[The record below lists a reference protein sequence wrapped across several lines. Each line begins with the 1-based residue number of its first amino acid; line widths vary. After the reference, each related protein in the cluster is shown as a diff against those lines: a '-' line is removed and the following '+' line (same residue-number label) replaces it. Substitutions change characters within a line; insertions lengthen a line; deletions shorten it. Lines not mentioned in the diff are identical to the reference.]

1 MATILPRR
9 AVFVC
14 QSCKTSLAV
23 HSSQRQFSSI
33 AASISNCRLPSKPK
47 RVTVPPQT
55 RPRYAS
61 VSATRSKVNKRRI
74 PSLQPSREPEIEHD
88 EDAQGAAEDAAA
100 AMQREAAEAADSSIM
115 TLNPAEVL
123 VSLKQDISKI
133 TSANVAPSQDT
144 IIILLDL
151 IYQLSNVII
160 FGINKGPNEVQSKD
174 GENLADSVLRDL
186 AEGSSDEPVYIA
198 DKEMS
203 APFRQNAAG
212 TLAELTWTLVR
223 DPKVFIS
230 LDVLN
235 IYTRIQC
242 LLGTPEYL
250 PEIFNLFAHK
260 KIPHA
265 NSSPVTYSD
274 PWSKLPKYAVP
285 QATASA
291 ALQAAILKKNLP
303 LALAVI
309 DTTVAT
315 PAFRANKVMT
325 KASIPL
331 LGVAALPALAYAG
344 STWVASTQNTM
355 DFEMSKYTSIA
366 AAMAYIGTLS
376 TIGFVAITTSNDQM
390 ERIVWRPGTHLSA
403 RWLRED
409 ERAFFDRLALAW
421 GFEEK
426 ARWGEEAGED
436 WQTLRDECG
445 VRDMILDKTDL
456 MEGMQ

>member
-9 AVFVC
+9 AGFVC
-14 QSCKTSLAV
+14 QSCKKSLATN
-23 HSSQRQFSSI
+23 SSQRQFSSI
-33 AASISNCRLPSKPK
+33 ARSLSSRNLASRPTRGTIPSLPQL
-47 RVTVPPQT
+47 RC
-55 RPRYAS
+55 AS
-61 VSATRSKVNKRRI
+61 VSASQSRANKRPLPR
-74 PSLQPSREPEIEHD
+74 LQKSREPEK
-88 EDAQGAAEDAAA
+88 
-100 AMQREAAEAADSSIM
+100 AAEAADSGII
-115 TLNPAEVL
+115 TLNPADVL

-133 TSANVAPSQDT
+133 ISANAVPPQDT
-144 IIILLDL
+144 IIVLLDL

-160 FGINKGPNEVQSKD
+160 FGINKGPNEVENKN

-186 AEGSSDEPVYIA
+186 AEGKSDEPVYIA
-198 DKEMS
+198 NKEMS
-203 APFRQNAAG
+203 APFRTNAAG

-230 LDVLN
+230 SDVLN

-260 KIPHA
+260 KIPHS

-285 QATASA
+285 HATASI

-315 PAFRANKVMT
+315 PAFRANKLLT

-331 LGVAALPALAYAG
+331 LGVGALPALAYAG
-344 STWVASTQNTM
+344 SSWVASTQNTM

-390 ERIVWRPGTHLSA
+390 ERVVWRPGTHLSA
-403 RWLRED
+403 RWLREE
-409 ERAFFDRLALAW
+409 EREFFDRLALAW
-421 GFEEK
+421 GFEDK
-426 ARWGEEAGED
+426 ARRGEESGED

>member
-1 MATILPRR
+1 
-9 AVFVC
+9 
-14 QSCKTSLAV
+14 
-23 HSSQRQFSSI
+23 
-33 AASISNCRLPSKPK
+33 
-47 RVTVPPQT
+47 
-55 RPRYAS
+55 
-61 VSATRSKVNKRRI
+61 
-74 PSLQPSREPEIEHD
+74 
-88 EDAQGAAEDAAA
+88 
-100 AMQREAAEAADSSIM
+100 M

>member
-9 AVFVC
+9 AGFVC
-14 QSCKTSLAV
+14 QSCKKSLAAKP
-23 HSSQRQFSSI
+23 SQRQFSSI
-33 AASISNCRLPSKPK
+33 AASFSNRKLAPRPTQYPVSFFNQSRCASLSAAESTARAARKRPISLP
-47 RVTVPPQT
+47 
-55 RPRYAS
+55 
-61 VSATRSKVNKRRI
+61 
-74 PSLQPSREPEIEHD
+74 QPSREPENEPDQED
-88 EDAQGAAEDAAA
+88 ED
-100 AMQREAAEAADSSIM
+100 AAEAAEIAAAEAASSGII

-123 VSLKQDISKI
+123 ISLKQDISKI
-133 TSANVAPSQDT
+133 ISTNAVPSQDT
-144 IIILLDL
+144 IILLLDL
-151 IYQLSNVII
+151 VYQLSNVIV
-160 FGINKGPNEVQSKD
+160 FGINKGPSEVENKQ
-174 GENLADSVLRDL
+174 GETLAESVLRDL
-186 AEGSSDEPVYIA
+186 AEGKSDEPVYIA

-203 APFRQNAAG
+203 APFRENAAG

-230 LDVLN
+230 SDVLD

-242 LLGTPEYL
+242 LLGKPEYL
-250 PEIFNLFAHK
+250 PEVFNLFAHK
-260 KIPHA
+260 KIPISE
-265 NSSPVTYSD
+265 SSPVKYSD

-285 QATASA
+285 QATASL

-315 PAFRANKVMT
+315 PAFRASKVMT
-325 KASIPL
+325 RASIPL
-331 LGVAALPALAYAG
+331 LGVGALPALAYAA

-355 DFEMSKYTSIA
+355 DFEMAKYTSVA

-390 ERIVWRPGTHLSA
+390 ERVVWRPGTHLSA
-403 RWLRED
+403 RWLREE
-409 ERAFFDRLALAW
+409 EREFFDRLALAW
-421 GFEEK
+421 GFEDK
-426 ARWGEEAGED
+426 ARWGEEVGED

-445 VRDMILDKTDL
+445 MRDMILDKTDL